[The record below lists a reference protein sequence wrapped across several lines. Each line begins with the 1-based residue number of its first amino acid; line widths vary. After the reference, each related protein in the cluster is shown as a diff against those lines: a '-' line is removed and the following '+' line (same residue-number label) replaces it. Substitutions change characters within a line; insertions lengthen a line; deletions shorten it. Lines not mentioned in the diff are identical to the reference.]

1 MWFGVCF
8 MLGVR
13 LDCDHH
19 HFFHRPVDQLIH
31 VHQRSLA
38 LAGCDPC
45 EPAATASCETD
56 STRCRVLVNAMLR
69 EIDRLES
76 GIMQRYDH
84 GSDWIDLSSWSC
96 ESSMSVASTPP
107 VAEHRNSIYG
117 VPALGELAPGQTLRQ
132 IPAGDVVVSW
142 LRVTNLG
149 TLLDVLA

>member
-1 MWFGVCF
+1 MCF

-19 HFFHRPVDQLIH
+19 HSFHGPVDRLMH

-38 LAGCDPC
+38 LTGCDPC
-45 EPAATASCETD
+45 ESAAIASCESD

-76 GIMQRYDH
+76 GIVQRYNH
-84 GSDWIDLSSWSC
+84 GPDRIDLSSWSC

-117 VPALGELAPGQTLRQ
+117 VPALGELAPDQTSRA
-132 IPAGDVVVSW
+132 IPADDVVVSW

>member
-1 MWFGVCF
+1 MLPR
-8 MLGVR
+8 LGVR

-19 HFFHRPVDQLIH
+19 HFFHGPVDRLIH

-38 LAGCDPC
+38 SASCDPC
-45 EPAATASCETD
+45 EPAATASCDAD

-76 GIMQRYDH
+76 GIVQRYDH
-84 GSDWIDLSSWSC
+84 GPDWIELSSRSC
-96 ESSMSVASTPP
+96 EPSMSVTTTPS
-107 VAEHRNSIYG
+107 VAEHRSTIYG
-117 VPALGELAPGQTLRQ
+117 VPALGELAADESSRP
-132 IPAGDVVVSW
+132 IAADDVVVSR